1 MSVHAGSI
9 LTVGGNNVIDRI
21 QSAGA
26 AGDVPIET
34 IREVGNRLVVD
45 KIPGEPDF
53 TFTIESLDVST
64 ELMAWLTGK
73 IGGSLTDP
81 TGFPGAA
88 DAAGTGYRWS
98 DTGYVNVTS
107 PWKDPLTL
115 DQGIV
120 QAGHI
125 IPAYYPTR
133 INYRFGVADNA
144 GTTVELGGGSYYY
157 GSYAPIEEFAQTDG
171 VEDSWTTSENA
182 IAHRIGG
189 AAGTTFRSVF
199 GVVVG
204 GVAQIEGVD
213 YSVGG
218 GDGAPATVTF
228 MVNGV
233 ATPPATG
240 KLVRFCYFTDAQQAF
255 PQAVHATTVVKPGAV
270 RGRHIPIFL
279 GAGGSRQRL
288 ASAQAFELEATVD
301 SEVERE
307 MGSEEP
313 TGRVI
318 NGRDCNGSITVRSKD
333 APAFMALLAKV
344 TGAPIDEVFGYLNM
358 NELPLEVPILNPK
371 NPGQVLKTLYV
382 SDAIFQV
389 PGTPARVNAP
399 TDFTLRWSSRTGEFT
414 EYKGAKP

>member
-189 AAGTTFRSVF
+189 GAGTTFRSVF

-240 KLVRFCYFTDAQQAF
+240 KLVRFCYFTDA
-255 PQAVHATTVVKPGAV
+255 
-270 RGRHIPIFL
+270 
-279 GAGGSRQRL
+279 
-288 ASAQAFELEATVD
+288 
-301 SEVERE
+301 
-307 MGSEEP
+307 
-313 TGRVI
+313 
-318 NGRDCNGSITVRSKD
+318 
-333 APAFMALLAKV
+333 APA
-344 TGAPIDEVFGYLNM
+344 AP
-358 NELPLEVPILNPK
+358 
-371 NPGQVLKTLYV
+371 V
-382 SDAIFQV
+382 SGS
-389 PGTPARVNAP
+389 PPRRHSSSKPRWTPRSSARWAP
-399 TDFTLRWSSRTGEFT
+399 RSRPAASSTAATATARSPCAPRTPRPSWPCWPRSRAPRST
-414 EYKGAKP
+414 RSSATST